1 MHFGEGFI
9 DHRILLRTV
18 LRGAILTN
26 CRAIGCQ
33 FVGADLRSTNL
44 EGADLS
50 GASFIEAIYN
60 SDTVWPSGFDPAA
73 AGALLEADRPTPDS
87 PPSTP
92 RG

>member
-1 MHFGEGFI
+1 MHFGEGSLITAFM
-9 DHRILLRTV
+9 LRTV

-33 FVGADLRSTNL
+33 FDGADLRSTNL

-60 SDTVWPSGFDPAA
+60 SDTVWPSGFDPVA
-73 AGALLEADRPTPDS
+73 AGSLLEADRPTPDS
-87 PPSTP
+87 PPQTP

>member
-1 MHFGEGFI
+1 MHFGEGSLITAFM
-9 DHRILLRTV
+9 LRTV

-26 CRAIGCQ
+26 CRAIGRQ
-33 FVGADLRSTNL
+33 FDGADLRSTNL

-60 SDTVWPSGFDPAA
+60 SDTVWPSGFDPVA

-87 PPSTP
+87 PPQTP